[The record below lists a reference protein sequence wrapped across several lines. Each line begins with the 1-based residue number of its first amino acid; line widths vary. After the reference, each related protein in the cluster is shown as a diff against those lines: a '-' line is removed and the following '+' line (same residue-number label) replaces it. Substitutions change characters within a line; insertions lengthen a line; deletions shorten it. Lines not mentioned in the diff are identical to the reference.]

1 MAGFFQSAEGR
12 RSEGRRIRAFATE
25 IWQGNGLTI
34 AALQDII
41 AEDLHAV
48 EKAIRDKYKVD
59 INLNTSPDEIHQAVA
74 EARATKVS

>member
-1 MAGFFQSAEGR
+1 MKGDEY
-12 RSEGRRIRAFATE
+12 EKLATE

-34 AALQDII
+34 AALQDMI